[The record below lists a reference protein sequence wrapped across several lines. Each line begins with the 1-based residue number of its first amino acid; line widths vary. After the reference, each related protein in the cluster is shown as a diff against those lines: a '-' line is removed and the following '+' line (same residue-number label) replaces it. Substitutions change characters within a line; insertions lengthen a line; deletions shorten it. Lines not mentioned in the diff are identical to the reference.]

1 MLELAAPTRACRTVN
16 RYEIKI
22 SEKGHYIPDLSTR
35 AITSHRDVVEL
46 MALGLNNR
54 AVSPLS
60 SPSLSRPT
68 IAQRKQ
74 SLAASS
80 PLSRACGCARSAH
93 AVAMRLL

>member
-54 AVSPLS
+54 AVRSPPPPCLARPSRSES
-60 SPSLSRPT
+60 SPSSPYLHSRVRV
-68 IAQRKQ
+68 AVQ
-74 SLAASS
+74 
-80 PLSRACGCARSAH
+80 GAH
-93 AVAMRLL
+93 ML